1 MLDLRSILLFA
12 PGFILGLT
20 FHEVAHGWVA
30 DKLGDPTARQ
40 AGRLTLNPLAHL
52 DPLGSLMLIFA
63 GFGWARPVPVNPLNL
78 SNPRR
83 DMLWVGLAGPVAN
96 LLFALGLG
104 LFFQL
109 FLKGQ
114 FERELLGSSILTL
127 VVLMGVRINVVL
139 AIFNLLP
146 VPPLDGSRILAG
158 LVPASWTTGYE
169 EFERVGPW
177 ILLGLILLGNFA
189 GVPVF
194 HYLIE
199 PFASPIT
206 KLLLGFGGSGF

>member
-20 FHEVAHGWVA
+20 FHEVAHGWIA

-52 DPLGSLMLIFA
+52 DPIGSLMLIFA
-63 GFGWARPVPVNPLNL
+63 GFGWARPVPVNPLNF

-104 LFFQL
+104 LIFQ
-109 FLKGQ
+109 FLMKSP
-114 FERELLGSSILTL
+114 LLGSSLLT
-127 VVLMGVRINVVL
+127 VVVFMGVHINVIL

-158 LVPASWTTGYE
+158 LLPASWTTGYE

-194 HYLIE
+194 QYLIG
-199 PFASPIT
+199 PFATPIT
-206 KLLLGFGGSGF
+206 KLLLGLGGSGF